1 MYLPVAVAKQQQIS
15 DAINAV
21 VAELAPAVQ
30 RINYEIAPDWDG
42 RWAIFFRV
50 LLSDEASSQS
60 QLRDIAPNIVRR
72 MSDKLDLPNL
82 GLFPYFD
89 FRSQSEQM
97 AINEPAWA

>member
-42 RWAIFFRV
+42 RWAIFLRV
-50 LLSDEASSQS
+50 LLSDEAASQT
-60 QLRDIAPNIVRR
+60 QLRDIAPNVVRR

-97 AINEPAWA
+97 ARNEPAWA

>member
-1 MYLPVAVAKQQQIS
+1 MYLPVAVAKQQQINE
-15 DAINAV
+15 AINAV

-42 RWAIFFRV
+42 RSAIFLRV
-50 LLSDEASSQS
+50 LLSDEAASQS
-60 QLRDIAPNIVRR
+60 QLRDIAPNVVRR

-89 FRSQSEQM
+89 FRSQSEQLSR
-97 AINEPAWA
+97 NEPAWA